1 MTLIAVNPADGT
13 ELGRFAEASP
23 ADVEQAL
30 AAAQTAYGPW
40 RARSVTERAAL
51 LGALAGALRD
61 GKADLARQATL
72 EMGKPI
78 REAEAEV
85 DKSASFCEHY
95 AQHAE
100 RLLAPERIEAGGV
113 ENYVR
118 YEPLGVLL
126 AVMPWNF
133 PNVQVFRFAPPAL
146 AAGNVAVLKHASNVP
161 HCAQM
166 IEDVFR
172 SAGFPDGVF
181 QTLLVGSGAVDGIL
195 GDPRVRGVA
204 LTGSDTAGSH
214 VAAAAGRALKPSVME
229 LGGSDPFI
237 VLEDADVAAAAAAGC
252 RGRNINAGQACIAA
266 KRFIVADAVADAF
279 EDALAAEVGRLAVG
293 DPLDRGTDV
302 GPLARPDLV
311 DELRRQVDA
320 SVAAGAEL
328 VVGGFDWD
336 GPGCYVRPMVL
347 TGVTPEMPVFREET
361 FGPVAAIMRVSG
373 EEEAIAAAN
382 DSQFGLGASV
392 WTQDLDRARRV
403 ADRVEAGMVFV
414 NSIVFSDARLPFG
427 GKKRSGYGR
436 ELGDYGIR
444 EFVDVKSVAVHTA
457 SPVTPPPAAAQ
468 AGAR

>member
-1 MTLIAVNPADGT
+1 
-13 ELGRFAEASP
+13 
-23 ADVEQAL
+23 
-30 AAAQTAYGPW
+30 
-40 RARSVTERAAL
+40 
-51 LGALAGALRD
+51 
-61 GKADLARQATL
+61 
-72 EMGKPI
+72 
-78 REAEAEV
+78 
-85 DKSASFCEHY
+85 
-95 AQHAE
+95 
-100 RLLAPERIEAGGV
+100 
-113 ENYVR
+113 
-118 YEPLGVLL
+118 
-126 AVMPWNF
+126 
-133 PNVQVFRFAPPAL
+133 
-146 AAGNVAVLKHASNVP
+146 
-161 HCAQM
+161 
-166 IEDVFR
+166 
-172 SAGFPDGVF
+172 
-181 QTLLVGSGAVDGIL
+181 VDGIL

-293 DPLDRGTDV
+293 DPLDPATDV

-320 SVAAGAEL
+320 SIAAGAEL